1 MAFPYNTAFM
11 VYMLAG
17 NNGRFNNEVGMA
29 GSEGLNGKKVDN
41 IKLQELECFFFT
53 VLFAFREEWKGFT
66 YQSQAEVDQ

>member
-1 MAFPYNTAFM
+1 MAFPYITALM

-41 IKLQELECFFFT
+41 LKLQELECFFLHRVVCFP
-53 VLFAFREEWKGFT
+53 
-66 YQSQAEVDQ
+66 